1 MKQVVIAKRSA
12 GQIMEI
18 VQELRASGLVQGK
31 DFDFAYYQS
40 RWDEMIGEVPSET
53 VFTFYQD
60 KYSTLFALK
69 YSSI

>member
-1 MKQVVIAKRSA
+1 VVIAKRSA

-18 VQELRASGLVQGK
+18 VQELRASGLVQGV

>member
-18 VQELRASGLVQGK
+18 VQELRASGLVQGV